1 MTYGNKFIFV
11 IMLLSLF
18 FIGCEKKI
26 NNFHYELFDNYF
38 IKAIDN
44 KIRLYKN
51 DELIKIE
58 DNNYNIDE
66 IKYNSDVICLK
77 LTNGNYYMIYYVD
90 TSIYGPYTKESL
102 NKTLEEDSTMSFDN
116 NFKRILEMDGL
127 VYE

>member
-26 NNFHYELFDNYF
+26 DNFYYELFDNYF

-58 DNNYNIDE
+58 DDNYNIDE

-77 LTNGNYYMIYYVD
+77 LTNGKYYMVYYVD
-90 TSIYGPYTKESL
+90 SNVFGPYTKETL

-116 NFKRILEMDGL
+116 NFQKVIEMDGL